1 MPPGERVTRCAPA
14 AQRRGDPLPGTAAPA
29 SRYVLVERPGAWG
42 RNALTGSGLDPAVAR
57 ELVARCRAL
66 DARLLLVR
74 RAHRDPDAPRRA
86 AIVDAR
92 VGQERT
98 WWRTFEDD
106 RELLDLD
113 PGRPDGELSAGQVLL
128 VCTHGRRDPC
138 CARRGWPVA
147 LALAAAFPELL
158 WQCSHVGGD
167 RFAANLVVLP
177 HGLYYGHVT
186 PESALAIVG
195 EHRRGR
201 VVLESL
207 RGRSLYPPAVQA
219 AQHAARL
226 ALDER
231 AIDALPPLRVIEE
244 PPTVLV
250 ELAHAHGVVRATLE
264 RTESEPLPS
273 LTCRAASPSRIVEH
287 RLLHLELP

>member
-1 MPPGERVTRCAPA
+1 
-14 AQRRGDPLPGTAAPA
+14 
-29 SRYVLVERPGAWG
+29 VLVERPGAWG

-57 ELVARCRAL
+57 ELVTRCRAH

-86 AIVDAR
+86 AIVDSRA
-92 VGQERT
+92 GEERA
-98 WWRTFEDD
+98 WWRSFEDD
-106 RELLDLD
+106 GELLDLD
-113 PGRPDGELSAGQVLL
+113 PASPHGEPSDEPVLL

-147 LALAAAFPELL
+147 LALAGAFPEWL

-186 PESALAIVG
+186 PASSLEIVG

-201 VVLESL
+201 VTLESL
-207 RGRSLYPPAVQA
+207 RGRSLFPPAVQA
-219 AQHAARL
+219 AQHAARI

-231 AIDALPPLRVIEE
+231 AIDALPPLRVVEE
-244 PPTVLV
+244 LPSVLV
-250 ELAHAHGVVRATLE
+250 ELEHPRGVVRVTLE

-273 LTCRAASPSRIVEH
+273 LTCRAATPSRIVEH
-287 RLLHLELP
+287 RLQGLELPA